1 MNENHK
7 NYTDHSAAALRHSV
21 IEGELNLEQFNILKQ
36 SQVESKEPK
45 FTIHGRIIGASH
57 LFTFDFDSRVFH
69 ELFACQENEIP
80 NNEIAWYGP
89 LGKVSATIQLK
100 LWNRIDYSFQAKL
113 LRYVDAGQ
121 WLNEFEQNAAEI
133 GRSEQWHSMGLV
145 FDFPMNESIKIVP
158 KTIVTAHYY
167 EPDGQIKI
175 TTAHSYPN
183 EQTIVRSESTL
194 QLV

>member
-1 MNENHK
+1 MNKNHK
-7 NYTDHSAAALRHSV
+7 HYSDNSATALRHSV
-21 IEGELNLEQFNILKQ
+21 IEGELDLKQFNILKQ
-36 SQVESKEPK
+36 SRVDSKEPK

-57 LFTFDFDSRVFH
+57 LLTFDFDSRVFH
-69 ELFACQENEIP
+69 ELFACQENEIS
-80 NNEIAWYGP
+80 NNEIAAYGP

-133 GRSEQWHSMGLV
+133 GRSEEWNTMGLV
-145 FDFPMNESIKIVP
+145 FDFPMHESIKIVP
-158 KTIVTAHYY
+158 KTIVIVNYNET
-167 EPDGQIKI
+167 DGQIKI
-175 TTAHSYPN
+175 TTAHSYPY

-194 QLV
+194 QWV